1 MSPKWKRCS
10 LLSILPDFPVKGFI
24 ETSFIDWKA
33 QLASVIFS
41 GGCNFRC
48 PFCHN
53 RNLVLHPQSMED
65 VPFDYILGRL
75 KKFRKWVE
83 RVVITGGEPT
93 MHKGLVRAVETLK
106 GQGLK
111 VKLDTNGS
119 RPDVVKG
126 LVGER
131 LIDYIAMDVKG
142 PLDAYERWCG
152 CRVDTKKIRESIE
165 FILEGRVEYEFRMTL
180 VPFLHREEDAHQVAR
195 EIRPARR
202 FFLQEFVPRETLN
215 EKYAS
220 IKPFS
225 AERMKAIR
233 ETVGT
238 ILENAPIRRH
248 IHE

>member
-1 MSPKWKRCS
+1 
-10 LLSILPDFPVKGFI
+10 
-24 ETSFIDWKA
+24 
-33 QLASVIFS
+33 
-41 GGCNFRC
+41 
-48 PFCHN
+48 
-53 RNLVLHPQSMED
+53 MED
-65 VPFDYILGRL
+65 MPFDYILGRL

-83 RVVITGGEPT
+83 RVVVTGGEPT

-106 GQGLK
+106 KQGLK

-126 LVGER
+126 LVDEG

-152 CRVDTKKIRESIE
+152 CPVDKKKIRESID
-165 FILEGRVEYEFRMTL
+165 FILEGRVDYEFRMTL
-180 VPFLHREEDAHQVAR
+180 VPFLHREEDACQVAR

-225 AERMKAIR
+225 PERMKAVR
-233 ETVGT
+233 ETVAA

>member
-1 MSPKWKRCS
+1 MSPRSKRCS

-24 ETSFIDWKA
+24 ETSFIDWKG
-33 QLASVIFS
+33 QLASVLFS

-53 RNLVLHPQSMED
+53 RNLVLRPQSMED
-65 VPFDYILGRL
+65 IRFDYILGRL

-83 RVVITGGEPT
+83 RVVVTGGEPT
-93 MHKGLVRAVETLK
+93 MHKSLVKAVETLK
-106 GQGLK
+106 KQGLK

-126 LVGER
+126 LVDEG
-131 LIDYIAMDVKG
+131 LVDYIAMDVKG
-142 PLDAYERWCG
+142 PLDAYARWCG
-152 CRVDTKKIRESIE
+152 CRVDRKKIRESID
-165 FILEGRVEYEFRMTL
+165 FVLEGRVDYEFRMTL
-180 VPFLHREEDAHQVAR
+180 VPFLHREEDAYQVAR

-225 AERMKAIR
+225 PEKMKAIR
-233 ETVGT
+233 EAVST

-248 IHE
+248 IHD